1 MKRRCLRLFSLILGL
16 VVLFSA
22 IPCAELSAADADSLG
37 KAEFLSLYYYA
48 DEQIAVCHV
57 SKGPDGVSYQFQA
70 SNSSSF
76 SIKKETVREYSSSGY
91 SLDVSSV
98 PSGMTGYVRVRY
110 YIDDNTVGEWSNVLS
125 KSMASGSN
133 ITASDITVSSSHS
146 DQSFSVNASSTETDT
161 LHYVSNNENIT
172 INDAGTITVK
182 ADYVGKAEITIT
194 NVVNGEETSSKR
206 ITVTVTESENEDSR
220 NPFEDVSEND
230 YYYEPVL
237 WAVEKEITT
246 GTDETHF
253 SPESSCTRAQVM
265 TFLWR
270 AAGKPE
276 PSSDQTAF
284 VDVPEDAYYR
294 KAVLWGAEK
303 GITSGVDETHFA
315 PNDTITRGQA
325 VTLLYNYCQKPSHG
339 TSNPFTDVSKDSYYY
354 DAVLWAAENDITT
367 GTDET
372 HFSPEGECTRGE
384 IVTFLYRALA

>member
-1 MKRRCLRLFSLILGL
+1 M
-16 VVLFSA
+16 
-22 IPCAELSAADADSLG
+22 IPCTGLSAEESLG

-57 SKGPDGVSYQFQA
+57 SKGPDHASYQFQA
-70 SNSSSF
+70 SNSNSF
-76 SIKKETVREYSSSGY
+76 SMKKETVREYSSTGY

-110 YIDDNTVGEWSNVLS
+110 YVDDNTVGEWSNVLS

-133 ITASDITVSSSHS
+133 ITASDITTESSPSE
-146 DQSFSVNASSTETDT
+146 QSFSVNASSTETDT
-161 LHYVSNNENIT
+161 LHYVSNNENIS
-172 INDAGTITVK
+172 INSAGTITVK
-182 ADYVGKAEITIT
+182 ANYVGKAEITIT

-206 ITVTVTESENEDSR
+206 ITVTVTENTESE

-237 WAVEKEITT
+237 WAVENGITE
-246 GTDETHF
+246 GTDKTHF
-253 SPESSCTRAQVM
+253 SPEMNCTRAQVM

-276 PSSDQTAF
+276 PSSNQTSF

-303 GITSGVDETHFA
+303 GITNGVDETHFA
-315 PNDTITRGQA
+315 PDDIITRGQA
-325 VTLLYNYCQKPSHG
+325 VTLLYNYRQKPSHS
-339 TSNPFTDVSKDSYYY
+339 TSNPFVDVSEGTYYY
-354 DAVLWAAENDITT
+354 DAVLWAVENNITNGT
-367 GTDET
+367 GKN
-372 HFSPEGECTRGE
+372 HFSPNDNCTRGQ

>member
-1 MKRRCLRLFSLILGL
+1 MRKKYLRLCSVLLCLSI
-16 VVLFSA
+16 LFSM
-22 IPCAELSAADADSLG
+22 IPYTGLSAEETESLG

-57 SKGPDGVSYQFQA
+57 SKGPEHVSYQFQA

-76 SIKKETVREYSSSGY
+76 SIKKETIREYSSTGY

-110 YIDDNTVGEWSNVLS
+110 YVDDNTVGEWSNVLS
-125 KSMASGSN
+125 KSMADGSN
-133 ITASDITVSSSHS
+133 ITASDITTESSHS
-146 DQSFSVNASSTETDT
+146 EQSFSVNASSTETDT
-161 LHYVSNNENIT
+161 LHYISNNDNIS
-172 INDAGTITVK
+172 IDDAGTITVK

-206 ITVTVTESENEDSR
+206 ITVTVTENTASE

-230 YYYEPVL
+230 YYYKPVL
-237 WAVEKEITT
+237 WAVENEITE

-253 SPESSCTRAQVM
+253 SPEMDCTRAQVM

-303 GITSGVDETHFA
+303 GITNGIDETHFA
-315 PNDTITRGQA
+315 PDDTITRGQA
-325 VTLLYNYCQKPSHG
+325 VTLLYNYCQKPSHS
-339 TSNPFTDVSKDSYYY
+339 TSNPFVDVSEGTYYY
-354 DAVLWAAENDITT
+354 DAVLWAAENNITE
-367 GTDET
+367 GTDEN
-372 HFSPEGECTRGE
+372 HFSPNDNCTRGQ